1 MIIFASFQGER
12 RTDLLYRAIG
22 LGITS
27 LPRRD
32 FQQCGRVTISFE
44 VKNGR

>member
-1 MIIFASFQGER
+1 MIYFVNFQGER

-32 FQQCGRVTISFE
+32 FQQGGRVTISFE
-44 VKNGR
+44 VEHG

>member
-1 MIIFASFQGER
+1 VIIFANFQGER

-32 FQQCGRVTISFE
+32 FQQGGLVTISFE
-44 VKNGR
+44 VKS